1 MPFKPPDAAIESG
14 HMDFEQA
21 YNHAEDILRPDTVDL
36 SRLAEED
43 SQHYQALDLRDK
55 IDTTLRK
62 RRKLEER
69 LQGGGLIEYKM
80 GRIAEA
86 ITHEGAREGL
96 IIRPIIQALHASE
109 YDDTENGID
118 EIIEFEGSQRRS
130 AHLGLGLDVTTG
142 NIQDIVAKKVDR
154 IKQQID
160 RNAFTRLYYPGGPII
175 ATPVVVYIPRETLSL
190 IIEPWSSGG
199 LEAVAQHPLWG
210 KLSQQIFAQSV
221 HFKDYA
227 EKRRRKEFVT
237 MYNDALNAVP
247 PEYRSAAA

>member
-96 IIRPIIQALHASE
+96 IIRPI
-109 YDDTENGID
+109 
-118 EIIEFEGSQRRS
+118 
-130 AHLGLGLDVTTG
+130 
-142 NIQDIVAKKVDR
+142 
-154 IKQQID
+154 
-160 RNAFTRLYYPGGPII
+160 
-175 ATPVVVYIPRETLSL
+175 
-190 IIEPWSSGG
+190 
-199 LEAVAQHPLWG
+199 
-210 KLSQQIFAQSV
+210 
-221 HFKDYA
+221 
-227 EKRRRKEFVT
+227 
-237 MYNDALNAVP
+237 
-247 PEYRSAAA
+247 